1 MRSWLRTAL
10 VAILGLGL
18 VTLFLWN
25 ANLRDVWR
33 EVTRAR
39 IELLA
44 LAIAATGLT
53 YLLRAIRWQFLLRPI
68 GHVGLANAF
77 RTTVIGFA
85 ASTMLPARA
94 GEVLRPWLLARKEGL
109 SATAAFATVILE
121 RVLDTVTV
129 LVLFAVFLLVADP
142 QATSG
147 DPAALSRLKIGGAG
161 AAAVSV
167 AVLVVMFVLAGH
179 PGTLARIE
187 AMFHAVLPAR
197 FAAMADRFTRTF
209 AEGLAIVRQ
218 PARLAGALLLSV
230 PLWLSIAGGI
240 FLVTRAFSIEMPYI
254 GAFLLMALLVVGVAV
269 PTPGAVGGFHYFYR
283 LGATAFFGATND
295 RAVGAAIVLHAVSF
309 GPVTIAGLLFL
320 AQEGL
325 SLSGVTT
332 LVRSS
337 RAEEAA

>member
-1 MRSWLRTAL
+1 MA
-10 VAILGLGL
+10 VLGLGL

-25 ANLRDVWR
+25 ANLHDVWR

-44 LAIAATGLT
+44 LAVGVTGLT

-85 ASTMLPARA
+85 ASTVLPARA

-109 SATAAFATVILE
+109 SATSAFATVILE

-167 AVLVVMFVLAGH
+167 AILVVMFVLAGH
-179 PGTLARIE
+179 PGTLSRIE
-187 AMFHAVLPAR
+187 AVFHACCRCASLPWRKGSHAR
-197 FAAMADRFTRTF
+197 SPMGLHRAAT
-209 AEGLAIVRQ
+209 
-218 PARLAGALLLSV
+218 
-230 PLWLSIAGGI
+230 
-240 FLVTRAFSIEMPYI
+240 
-254 GAFLLMALLVVGVAV
+254 
-269 PTPGAVGGFHYFYR
+269 
-283 LGATAFFGATND
+283 
-295 RAVGAAIVLHAVSF
+295 GAACGCVAAVACRS
-309 GPVTIAGLLFL
+309 GCRS
-320 AQEGL
+320 QEG
-325 SLSGVTT
+325 
-332 LVRSS
+332 SS
-337 RAEEAA
+337 W

>member
-10 VAILGLGL
+10 VAVLGLGL

-25 ANLRDVWR
+25 ANLHDVWR
-33 EVTRAR
+33 AVTRAR
-39 IELLA
+39 MELVA
-44 LAIAATGLT
+44 LAVGVTGLT
-53 YLLRAIRWQFLLRPI
+53 YLLRAIRWQFLLRPV
-68 GHVGLANAF
+68 GHVRLANAF

-85 ASTMLPARA
+85 ANTVLPARA

-109 SATAAFATVILE
+109 SATSAFATVILE

-129 LVLFAVFLLVADP
+129 LVLFAVFLLVADQ

-147 DPAALSRLKIGGAG
+147 DPAALSRLKVGGAG

-179 PGTLARIE
+179 PGTLSRIE
-187 AMFHAVLPAR
+187 ALFHAVLPAR
-197 FAAMADRFTRTF
+197 LAAMADRFTRTF
-209 AEGLAIVRQ
+209 ADGLAIVRQ
-218 PARLAGALLLSV
+218 PVRLAGALLLSV

-295 RAVGAAIVLHAVSF
+295 RAIGAAIVLHAVSF
-309 GPVTIAGLLFL
+309 GPVTLAGLLFL

-337 RAEEAA
+337 RAEDAA

>member
-1 MRSWLRTAL
+1 
-10 VAILGLGL
+10 
-18 VTLFLWN
+18 
-25 ANLRDVWR
+25 
-33 EVTRAR
+33 
-39 IELLA
+39 
-44 LAIAATGLT
+44 
-53 YLLRAIRWQFLLRPI
+53 
-68 GHVGLANAF
+68 
-77 RTTVIGFA
+77 
-85 ASTMLPARA
+85 
-94 GEVLRPWLLARKEGL
+94 
-109 SATAAFATVILE
+109 
-121 RVLDTVTV
+121 V

-147 DPAALSRLKIGGAG
+147 DPAALSRLKVGGAG
-161 AAAVSV
+161 AAAVSL

-187 AMFHAVLPAR
+187 ALFHAVLPVR
-197 FAAMADRFTRTF
+197 LAAMADRFTRTF
-209 AEGLAIVRQ
+209 ADGLAIVRQ
-218 PARLAGALLLSV
+218 PVRLAGALLLSV

-295 RAVGAAIVLHAVSF
+295 RAIGAAIVLHAVSF
-309 GPVTIAGLLFL
+309 GPVTLAGLLFL